1 MRGNPM
7 LCKLYVWIHEI
18 DFRIFFFDE
27 KILEF
32 LIKIFRPKKK
42 KKSSK
47 RSSISSKLFN
57 FIDYLVIL
65 NNTRYL

>member
-7 LCKLYVWIHEI
+7 LRKLYVWIHEI
-18 DFRIFFFDE
+18 DFRIFNKD
-27 KILEF
+27 I
-32 LIKIFRPKKK
+32 PTQKKK
-42 KKSSK
+42 KNKSSK

-57 FIDYLVIL
+57 FIDYLIIL

>member
-18 DFRIFFFDE
+18 DFRIFNKD
-27 KILEF
+27 I
-32 LIKIFRPKKK
+32 PTQKK

-57 FIDYLVIL
+57 FIDYLIIL